1 MIKVKKTKVCC
12 EFSLFS
18 DKEFPAEEITNSLE
32 LEPTV
37 FYKNKRKFLEND
49 YGFYEILETA
59 WELRV
64 KYQESLNINIQINQ
78 ILDELENKVE
88 IISKLK
94 KNYGLE
100 SALSV
105 GIEVYNNIYPA
116 IYLEAKTIKLLN
128 SLASFINID
137 II

>member
-1 MIKVKKTKVCC
+1 M
-12 EFSLFS
+12 
-18 DKEFPAEEITNSLE
+18 D
-32 LEPTV
+32 
-37 FYKNKRKFLEND
+37 
-49 YGFYEILETA
+49 
-59 WELRV
+59 
-64 KYQESLNINIQINQ
+64 INIQINQ